1 MKATTH
7 HSRHLPNKYGGFYIG
22 QKAFFSYLS
31 NMFTK
36 KRQAL
41 HGMLLDLKR
50 FNNRKRKYAKN
61 RYKMERTKFA
71 PQLDLQQTIKYGSIL
86 YLVVILVT
94 IPAGICSSSHQP
106 LAYEYSAASQDLLT
120 ELLKSTFELN
130 HEQMTLA
137 LVPGMG
143 VELLSPPEAPNPPP
157 FHGYILQASQAYEVE
172 PALIRAII
180 MVESSYNPRAV
191 SHRGA
196 QGLMQL
202 MPVTAKWLGVEDA
215 FDPELNID
223 GGVRYI
229 KQLLDRFEGDLV
241 LALAAYNAGS
251 RYVRKYKGVPPF
263 RATRI
268 YIKKVLRYHQQ
279 YQVEMAPSL
288 TSLRMS

>member
-1 MKATTH
+1 MKAITH
-7 HSRHLPNKYGGFYIG
+7 HSRRLPNKYGRFYTTLNG
-22 QKAFFSYLS
+22 AFLYLA
-31 NMFTK
+31 NIFTYIK
-36 KRQAL
+36 DLA
-41 HGMLLDLKR
+41 HGMFLDHKNV
-50 FNNRKRKYAKN
+50 NNTERKHAKN
-61 RYKMERTKFA
+61 GNKMESTKFV

-86 YLVVILVT
+86 YLVLILVT
-94 IPAGICSSSHQP
+94 LPAGISSSSHQP
-106 LAYEYSAASQDLLT
+106 LEYEFSFNTQDLIT
-120 ELLKSTFELN
+120 ELLMPSFELN
-130 HEQMTLA
+130 QEQMTLA

-143 VELLSPPEAPNPPP
+143 MELLSPPEAPKPPP

-202 MPVTAKWLGVEDA
+202 MPITAKWLGVEDA
-215 FDPELNID
+215 FDPALNID
-223 GGVRYI
+223 GGVRYL
-229 KQLLDRFEGDLV
+229 KQLLDRFGGNVE

-251 RYVRKYKGVPPF
+251 RYVRKYGGVPPF
-263 RATRI
+263 RATRS
-268 YIKKVLRYHQQ
+268 YIKKVLEYHEQ